1 MKPKV
6 ILPYILFVVT
16 GCAII
21 FLQFKYNGLQKE
33 LQSTQQNKLE
43 VEQEFAEYQKVFGI
57 DSVLLEGDYDSAL
70 RSYSETLNSSTENR
84 MDIPLRIALAE
95 KLLKAEEAAQL
106 SLKKEE
112 IHTDSVAS
120 DPAMRIPELRA
131 FDSLN
136 FVLEK
141 TKVQL
146 ARLGNQLKQKSFG
159 EYLKFKSKKGNQ
171 LHYVGQVKNGQ
182 ANGYGI
188 ALLDTGSRYEGQW
201 KNNQRQGEG
210 TFYWADGQYYVG
222 TYDNDKRSGYGT
234 YYWPNGERYAG
245 EWKDDK
251 RSGSGK
257 FFGADGDIVTGG
269 RWQDDKLV
277 DADKKVRR

>member
-1 MKPKV
+1 MQKRV
-6 ILPYILFVVT
+6 LFPYILFVIT
-16 GCAII
+16 ACAII
-21 FLQFKYNGLQKE
+21 SLLFKSNGLEKDLLTTRQNQ
-33 LQSTQQNKLE
+33 LQ

-57 DSVLLEGDYDSAL
+57 DSVLLKGDYDSAL
-70 RSYSETLNSSTENR
+70 RSYNETLSGGTENR

-95 KLLKAEEAAQL
+95 KLLNAEKGEQL
-106 SLKKEE
+106 NLKRKE
-112 IHTDSVAS
+112 IQTDSVAR
-120 DPAMRIPELRA
+120 DAAIQIPELRA
-131 FDSLN
+131 YDSLN

-182 ANGYGI
+182 ANGFGI

-222 TYDNDKRSGYGT
+222 TYENDKRSGYGT
-234 YYWPNGERYAG
+234 YYWPNGEKYAG

-257 FFGADGDIVTGG
+257 FFDADGDIVTGG

-277 DADKKVRR
+277 DADKKGRR